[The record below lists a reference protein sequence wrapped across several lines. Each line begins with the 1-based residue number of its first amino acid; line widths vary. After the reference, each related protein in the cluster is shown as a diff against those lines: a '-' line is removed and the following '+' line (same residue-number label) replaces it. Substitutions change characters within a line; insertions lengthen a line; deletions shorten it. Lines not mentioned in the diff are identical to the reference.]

1 MTEEKILGKRTYSLP
16 LFLTSVNE
24 NIPKKVGGEARNDM
38 SVKSDIGD
46 DAIIDI
52 DAEHK
57 NSSDME
63 IDISAVEASLVYVN
77 QFQQKLPTL
86 SQETFPILQIQA
98 LGESVYL
105 ERSFFDIF
113 ANILFETQIIDQSYE
128 TSKESVGSSWKR
140 GKRRQIQ

>member
-1 MTEEKILGKRTYSLP
+1 
-16 LFLTSVNE
+16 
-24 NIPKKVGGEARNDM
+24 M